1 MNLVTDLAICRGL
14 AKLEQPVQWAVFS
27 TAVFTL
33 NRRHAATWKS
43 LPQMSVTTAVAGN
56 ARMTDHCP
64 VVADRSSERLTHSAT
79 TRPRQITRS
88 VTRFT
93 TQSESVSHADVA
105 EAAKTAEKVKKRD
118 EVRTRLTWNGI
129 VQNMAAAATA
139 AAAERECTGMIRTT
153 TTTKDRTAR

>member
-93 TQSESVSHADVA
+93 CHTLMSLSLQ
-105 EAAKTAEKVKKRD
+105 KQQKK
-118 EVRTRLTWNGI
+118 
-129 VQNMAAAATA
+129 
-139 AAAERECTGMIRTT
+139 
-153 TTTKDRTAR
+153 